1 MTLWLIEVKT
11 GKLLFYVVI
20 TFITKL
26 DNSWLDGNIVTLH
39 AIMCLPLM
47 ILREWPAITCNWAKS
62 AVL

>member
-1 MTLWLIEVKT
+1 MTLRLIKVKT

-39 AIMCLPLM
+39 AIMPLPLI
-47 ILREWPAITCNWAKS
+47 ILREWPAIHGDWAKS